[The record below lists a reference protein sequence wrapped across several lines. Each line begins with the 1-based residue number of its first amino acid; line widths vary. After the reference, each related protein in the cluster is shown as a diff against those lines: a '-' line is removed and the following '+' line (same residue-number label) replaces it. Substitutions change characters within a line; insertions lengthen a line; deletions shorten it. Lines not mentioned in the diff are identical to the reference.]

1 MRKFIHKLLGI
12 KCKELDER
20 VTLIENIIGIK
31 TDFMSIGEGNTGSG
45 NVGDVPPDVARFQAL
60 QKAKSDGNVG
70 TGNVGNVGGGN
81 VGNVGSGNVKAA
93 TASGGNVGSGNVG
106 TGNVGNVGNVG
117 GGNVGEDVPSAVI
130 DNQADANVGD
140 GNVGTGSTE
149 TQSLCP
155 PADDTGSTE
164 TQSLCPPADGN
175 VGTGN
180 V

>member
-1 MRKFIHKLLGI
+1 MRKFIHKILGI
-12 KCKELDER
+12 NCKELDER

-60 QKAKSDGNVG
+60 LKAKSEGNVG
-70 TGNVGNVGGGN
+70 
-81 VGNVGSGNVKAA
+81 AA
-93 TASGGNVGSGNVG
+93 TASGGNVGTGNVG
-106 TGNVGNVGNVG
+106 TGNVGNVG

-130 DNQADANVGD
+130 DTQADEAVGDGNVGD
-140 GNVGTGSTE
+140 GNVGTG
-149 TQSLCP
+149 
-155 PADDTGSTE
+155 
-164 TQSLCPPADGN
+164 N

>member
-81 VGNVGSGNVKAA
+81 VGNVGSGNVGSGNVKAA

-106 TGNVGNVGNVG
+106 TGNVGNVG

-155 PADDTGSTE
+155 PAD
-164 TQSLCPPADGN
+164 GN

>member
-45 NVGDVPPDVARFQAL
+45 NVGDLPPDVARFQAL
-60 QKAKSDGNVG
+60 LKARSDGNVG
-70 TGNVGNVGGGN
+70 SGN
-81 VGNVGSGNVKAA
+81 VGNVGSGNV
-93 TASGGNVGSGNVG
+93 GNVGNVGSGNVG
-106 TGNVGNVGNVG
+106 NVGS
-117 GGNVGEDVPSAVI
+117 GNVGEDVPSAVI
-130 DNQADANVGD
+130 DTQADDNVGD

-155 PADDTGSTE
+155 PADGNVG
-164 TQSLCPPADGN
+164 DGN
-175 VGTGN
+175 VGDGN

>member
-60 QKAKSDGNVG
+60 LKAKSDGNVG

-106 TGNVGNVGNVG
+106 TGNVGNVG

-155 PADDTGSTE
+155 PAD
-164 TQSLCPPADGN
+164 GN

>member
-45 NVGDVPPDVARFQAL
+45 NVGDLPPDVARFQAL
-60 QKAKSDGNVG
+60 LKARSDGNVG
-70 TGNVGNVGGGN
+70 TGNVGNVG
-81 VGNVGSGNVKAA
+81 S
-93 TASGGNVGSGNVG
+93 
-106 TGNVGNVGNVG
+106 GNVGNVG

-130 DNQADANVGD
+130 DTQADDNVGD

-155 PADDTGSTE
+155 PADGNVG
-164 TQSLCPPADGN
+164 DGN
-175 VGTGN
+175 VGDGN

>member
-70 TGNVGNVGGGN
+70 TGNVGNVSGGN

-106 TGNVGNVGNVG
+106 TGNVGNVG

-155 PADDTGSTE
+155 PAD
-164 TQSLCPPADGN
+164 GN

>member
-60 QKAKSDGNVG
+60 LKAKLDGNVG
-70 TGNVGNVGGGN
+70 T
-81 VGNVGSGNVKAA
+81 
-93 TASGGNVGSGNVG
+93 
-106 TGNVGNVGNVG
+106 GNVGNVG

-155 PADDTGSTE
+155 PAD
-164 TQSLCPPADGN
+164 GN

>member
-106 TGNVGNVGNVG
+106 TGNVGNVG

-155 PADDTGSTE
+155 PAD
-164 TQSLCPPADGN
+164 GN